1 LNQFELKI
9 TASCHQEKNPMIVS
23 PRVTRSLIWLTLA
36 LVMVSATSG
45 CSWLKKRVG
54 YENSKQ
60 TNPLEIPPGLD
71 APSTNNA
78 LLVPNVEGT
87 AAGAQA
93 SVETFTVNDTLES
106 TWRRMGLAL
115 NRIEGVTVTGSAQAL
130 GSYDVRYQGLN
141 YLIRAEAAGES
152 TRVTAFTSE
161 GAAAANSPASRLLGI
176 LKSRLN

>member
-1 LNQFELKI
+1 
-9 TASCHQEKNPMIVS
+9 MIVS

-36 LVMVSATSG
+36 LVIVSATTG

-54 YENSKQ
+54 YEGSKQ
-60 TNPLEIPPGLD
+60 NNALEIPPGLD

-78 LLVPNVEGT
+78 LLVPNVDGT
-87 AAGAQA
+87 TAQGGA
-93 SVETFTVNDTLES
+93 SVETFTVNDGLES
-106 TWRRMGLAL
+106 TWKRMGLAL

-141 YLIRAEAAGES
+141 YLIRAENAGEA
-152 TRVTAFTSE
+152 TRITAFTSE
-161 GAAAANSPASRLLGI
+161 GPAAANSPASRLLGI

>member
-1 LNQFELKI
+1 
-9 TASCHQEKNPMIVS
+9 MIVS

-36 LVMVSATSG
+36 VVMVSATTG
-45 CSWLKKRVG
+45 CGWLKKRVG

-60 TNPLEIPPGLD
+60 NNRLEIPPGLD

-78 LLVPNVEGT
+78 MIVPNVEGT
-87 AAGAQA
+87 TTQGEV

-115 NRIEGVTVTGSAQAL
+115 NRIEGVTVTSNAQAL
-130 GSYDVRYQGLN
+130 GSYDVRYQGMN
-141 YLIRAEAAGES
+141 YLIRAEAAGDA

-161 GAAAANSPASRLLGI
+161 GAAAANSPAGRLLGI
-176 LKSRLN
+176 LKSRLQ

>member
-1 LNQFELKI
+1 
-9 TASCHQEKNPMIVS
+9 MIVS

-36 LVMVSATSG
+36 VVMVSATTG

-54 YENSKQ
+54 YQNSKQ

-78 LLVPNVEGT
+78 LLVPNIEGT
-87 AAGAQA
+87 TAQGQA
-93 SVETFTVNDTLES
+93 SVETFTVNDSLES
-106 TWRRMGLAL
+106 TWKRMGLAL
-115 NRIEGVTVTGSAQAL
+115 NRIDGVTVTGSAQAL

-141 YLIRAEAAGES
+141 YLIRAENAGDT
-152 TRVTAFTSE
+152 TRVTAFTSD
-161 GAAAANSPASRLLGI
+161 GPAAANSPAGRLLGI

>member
-1 LNQFELKI
+1 
-9 TASCHQEKNPMIVS
+9 MIVS
-23 PRVTRSLIWLTLA
+23 PRVTRSLIWLALA
-36 LVMVSATSG
+36 IVMVSATTG

-60 TNPLEIPPGLD
+60 TSPLEIPPGLD

-78 LLVPNVEGT
+78 LLVPSVDGT
-87 AAGAQA
+87 AAQGQA
-93 SVETFTVNDTLES
+93 SVETFTVNDGLES
-106 TWRRMGLAL
+106 TWKRMGLAL

-141 YLIRAEAAGES
+141 YLIRAENAGQT

-161 GAAAANSPASRLLGI
+161 GPAAANSPAGRLLAL
-176 LKSRLN
+176 LKARLN

>member
-1 LNQFELKI
+1 
-9 TASCHQEKNPMIVS
+9 MIVS

-115 NRIEGVTVTGSAQAL
+115 NRIEGVTVTGSA
-130 GSYDVRYQGLN
+130 SP
-141 YLIRAEAAGES
+141 IR
-152 TRVTAFTSE
+152 RQ
-161 GAAAANSPASRLLGI
+161 
-176 LKSRLN
+176 

>member
-1 LNQFELKI
+1 
-9 TASCHQEKNPMIVS
+9 MIVS

-36 LVMVSATSG
+36 AVLVSATTG

-54 YENSKQ
+54 YQNSKQ
-60 TNPLEIPPGLD
+60 NNALEIPPGLD

-78 LLVPNVEGT
+78 LIVPNVDGT
-87 AAGAQA
+87 TSQGQA
-93 SVETFTVNDTLES
+93 SVETFTVNDSLES
-106 TWRRMGLAL
+106 TWKRMGLAL

-141 YLIRAEAAGES
+141 YLIRAETAGEA
-152 TRVTAFTSE
+152 TRITAFTPE
-161 GAAAANSPASRLLGI
+161 GQAAANSPASRLLGI

>member
-1 LNQFELKI
+1 
-9 TASCHQEKNPMIVS
+9 
-23 PRVTRSLIWLTLA
+23 
-36 LVMVSATSG
+36 
-45 CSWLKKRVG
+45 
-54 YENSKQ
+54 
-60 TNPLEIPPGLD
+60 LD

-87 AAGAQA
+87 TAGAQA

-141 YLIRAEAAGES
+141 YLIRAEASGDS

-161 GAAAANSPASRLLGI
+161 GAAPANSPASGLCVF
-176 LKSRLN
+176 LKSRLNCF

>member
-1 LNQFELKI
+1 
-9 TASCHQEKNPMIVS
+9 MIVS

-36 LVMVSATSG
+36 MVMVSATTG

-60 TNPLEIPPGLD
+60 TVPLEIPPGLD

-78 LLVPNVEGT
+78 LLVPNVDGT
-87 AAGAQA
+87 TAQGQAA
-93 SVETFTVNDTLES
+93 VETFTVSDSLES

-115 NRIEGVTVTGSAQAL
+115 NRIDGVTVTGSAQAL
-130 GSYDVRYQGLN
+130 GSYDVKYQGLN
-141 YLIRAEAAGES
+141 YLIRAENAGEAS

-161 GAAAANSPASRLLGI
+161 GAAAANSPAGRLLGI

>member
-1 LNQFELKI
+1 
-9 TASCHQEKNPMIVS
+9 MIVS

-36 LVMVSATSG
+36 VVLVSATTG

-54 YENSKQ
+54 YQNSKQ
-60 TNPLEIPPGLD
+60 NNALEIPPGLD

-78 LLVPNVEGT
+78 LIVPNVDGT
-87 AAGAQA
+87 TSLGQA
-93 SVETFTVNDTLES
+93 SVETFTVNDSLES
-106 TWRRMGLAL
+106 TWKRMGLAL

-141 YLIRAEAAGES
+141 YLIRAETAGEA
-152 TRVTAFTSE
+152 TRITAFTPE
-161 GAAAANSPASRLLGI
+161 GQAAANSPASRLLGI

>member
-1 LNQFELKI
+1 
-9 TASCHQEKNPMIVS
+9 MIVS

-36 LVMVSATSG
+36 LVMVSATTG

-54 YENSKQ
+54 YEGSKQ
-60 TNPLEIPPGLD
+60 NNALEIPPGLD

-78 LLVPNVEGT
+78 LLVPNVDGT
-87 AAGAQA
+87 TAQGGA
-93 SVETFTVNDTLES
+93 SVETFTVNDGLES
-106 TWRRMGLAL
+106 TWKRMGLAL

-141 YLIRAEAAGES
+141 YLIRAETAGET
-152 TRVTAFTSE
+152 TRITAFTSE
-161 GAAAANSPASRLLGI
+161 GVAAASSPASRLLGI